1 MQDNKFKLKG
11 FVVWG
16 LCAVFFLYEF
26 FIRTVIGTYQVPI
39 MQDLQ
44 LNSFQFS
51 LLSSTLF
58 LIIYGIM
65 QLPVGI
71 IVDHIGLKKS
81 LIIGTMACS
90 IASIGFSYSSSYLM
104 AMFYRGI
111 MGFGASFGFICLL
124 ISVYDWMPHRYSA
137 IFIGLS
143 QFIGTLGPMMAT
155 GPLDTLSET
164 MSISWHQIFLSLGGV
179 GIILTALTILFIEN
193 NTQKA
198 GQYIVLYKPEKI
210 STSILRLFTRM
221 QPWYIAILSTS
232 LYFTI
237 EYLSEN
243 EGRNFLSL
251 KGISSNSAAY
261 MLTTAWIGYAIG
273 CPLLGFLSDFLK
285 RRKIMMILAAII
297 GLISVI
303 TILYVPNQYL
313 TIAFFYLGISAS
325 GQSIGFAIIAEQ
337 FKKQFVAVGFGLNN
351 TMIVLISAINA
362 PVIGFLLDHTKK
374 ANELILREYLSVFII
389 LVILSL
395 IAVFT
400 SIFLIQETYTKSL
413 ADFTYLAPK
422 KASLTKSKV
431 STI

>member
-303 TILYVPNQYL
+303 TILYLPNQYL
-313 TIAFFYLGISAS
+313 TIAFFCLGISAS

-374 ANELILREYLSVFII
+374 ANELILSEYLFVFII

-413 ADFTYLAPK
+413 ADFTYLAPDK
-422 KASLTKSKV
+422 KSFNEG
-431 STI
+431 